1 MTAEGK
7 PSEADCA
14 EILADIYV
22 YLDHECDG
30 DRQAIVQQHL
40 DDCSSCLERYGIE
53 RQLKEL
59 LHRKCGGEHAPT
71 DLRERL
77 KASIRERTTSISGP
91 EGTTTVSETRVEI
104 ETER

>member
-14 EILADIYV
+14 EILADVYV

-30 DRQAIVQQHL
+30 ERQALVQRHL

-53 RQLKEL
+53 QQLKAL

-71 DLRERL
+71 ELRERL
-77 KASIRERTTSISGP
+77 KTSIRERTTSVRGSD
-91 EGTTTVSETRVEI
+91 GTATVRETRIEI